1 MLSSQQ
7 SWALAAASLFTRKH
21 FWEMKQVHSPRHS
34 PVVALG
40 AWWCDLGLEGR
51 QHRRSGEKGT
61 VYLRGRGDR
70 KEALPGARLE
80 SAPFLG
86 HGFPFQGG
94 LSYAPAWRVPSPGL
108 RLTPAWPAGKSWA
121 QGSAGHL
128 GMNSAPVPS
137 PALFSSSEHQ
147 ANVSHWHASFTH
159 WFGKY

>member
-1 MLSSQQ
+1 MGVGVLGSQQ

-40 AWWCDLGLEGR
+40 ARWCDLGLEGT

-61 VYLRGRGDR
+61 VCLRGGGDR

-94 LSYAPAWRVPSPGL
+94 LSYAPAWRVPGPGL
-108 RLTPAWPAGKSWA
+108 RLTTSPLLCLV
-121 QGSAGHL
+121 L
-128 GMNSAPVPS
+128 GYDLTCSCPS
-137 PALFSSSEHQ
+137 CSYLSSL
-147 ANVSHWHASFTH
+147 
-159 WFGKY
+159 G